1 MSKVTGLLEAK
12 LNLSPN
18 KLSIDEVIELAKQ
31 KRAEYEHDCC
41 LLVTFKSDS
50 TPEDSYGITQYGLND
65 GELYKTL
72 LDFAAL
78 FYEMK

>member
-31 KRAEYEHDCC
+31 KRAELAHDCC
-41 LLVTFKSDS
+41 FLVTFKSDS
-50 TPEDSYGITQYGLND
+50 TDEDTYSVSTFGLEDSD
-65 GELYKTL
+65 AYKTL
-72 LDFAAL
+72 LDLAAL